1 VHETV
6 LLEGAVEAMNI
17 AADARCIDGTYG
29 RGGHSAVILG
39 RLGEEGRLMAIDK
52 DPSAIVDARERFGSD
67 ERFEIVQGSFADMS
81 SFAAEQGW
89 EGQVNAILLDLGVS
103 SPQLDVAERGFSFS
117 RSGALDM
124 RMNPDQGQS
133 AAEWLAGAEEKEIAD
148 VLYIYG
154 EERHSRRIARAITR
168 AREESPINNTLQ
180 LAEIVADALPRRER
194 GKHPATRS
202 FQGIRIFINRE
213 LEDLEK
219 GLAAAVD
226 LLAPGGR
233 LVVISFHSLEDRIV
247 KRFIKRESQGE
258 VLPRRLPI
266 PGEAAAGRL
275 RAVGKPVRPGE
286 AEVSANP
293 RARSA
298 IMRVAE
304 RLS

>member
-1 VHETV
+1 MHETV

-17 AADARCIDGTYG
+17 AAGVRCIDGTYG
-29 RGGHSAVILG
+29 RGGHSAMILD

-52 DPSAIVDARERFGSD
+52 DPSAIANAQDRFGAD
-67 ERFEIVQGSFADMS
+67 ERFEIVQGSFADMAE
-81 SFAAEQGW
+81 FAAQRGW
-89 EGQVNAILLDLGVS
+89 EGQVDAVLLDLGVS
-103 SPQLDVAERGFSFS
+103 SPQLDVAERGFSFT

-154 EERHSRRIARAITR
+154 EERHSRRIARAIIR
-168 AREESPINNTLQ
+168 AREEAPINNTLQ
-180 LAEIVADALPRRER
+180 LAEIVADALPRHER

-219 GLAAAVD
+219 GLAAALD

-266 PGEAAAGRL
+266 PGEVAAGRL